1 MNKEEF
7 WQTIESVN
15 HLVPD
20 GNQEAVE
27 EKMCEEL
34 LYQPTYSRKCTDIR
48 KSFF

>member
-34 LYQPTYSRKCTDIR
+34 LQHSPQDILDWYII
-48 KSFF
+48 FMNT